1 VVKVDGTDHH
11 MTFHGNRGQRIVA
24 AMKNMGAA
32 NAGTAI
38 RAFASVNRM
47 LAMVNTSLN
56 PEFIVSNLLRDLQT
70 AGINLAGTEA
80 DAVKGK
86 ILKDVGSAWRGI
98 RLAQK
103 GKSGE
108 WAEHYQAFRRA
119 GGKTGWIDA
128 HNDVDRLHQRLEREL
143 KRHERKGAG
152 PLTVIRSLG
161 ELIEAENIAVE
172 NAVRLSAF
180 VHSKEIGV
188 SDAKAASLAK
198 NLTVNFNRR
207 GEYGVLMNSLYL
219 FYNASVQG
227 NIRMLQALKSPKV
240 RKIVGGIVVF
250 AAMLDILNRVL
261 GGEDDDDIP
270 RYDKIPH
277 WVKERNLIVMNP
289 WSEEGYF
296 KIPLPWGY
304 NVFHVLGQEIGEAAS
319 ATMGLQPDYR
329 PMDSAV
335 SLLSAAL
342 GAFNPLGSE
351 ATLSQ
356 FLSPTVTDPIVS
368 LGENLDWAGRPIRPG
383 ENPFENAPSP
393 DSQKYWNSTGEIPRW
408 TTEKLNQL
416 TGGSEVRPGVI
427 DVSPTTLEFLYEF
440 ATGGAGR
447 FLSNMVDAPLKKLV
461 EGEVDTYRIP
471 FVRKVYGDIGTQATQ
486 ERFYENLEQV
496 YYADQELKLAVE
508 TKDVAMRS
516 RVRREQRPYLRARLM
531 AKETE
536 RRLRILREQRNA
548 IRARPTVSE
557 ATRRRKLRQIEG
569 RMEREMLKFNQ
580 RIRQLQER

>member
-1 VVKVDGTDHH
+1 LK
-11 MTFHGNRGQRIVA
+11 GQ
-24 AMKNMGAA
+24 
-32 NAGTAI
+32 
-38 RAFASVNRM
+38 
-47 LAMVNTSLN
+47 
-56 PEFIVSNLLRDLQT
+56 
-70 AGINLAGTEA
+70 
-80 DAVKGK
+80 

-98 RLAQK
+98 RRAQK
-103 GKSGE
+103 RKGGE
-108 WAEHYQAFRRA
+108 WAEHYETFRKA

-143 KRHERKGAG
+143 KRHERGKSG
-152 PLTVIRSLG
+152 PTALVRKIG
-161 ELIEAENIAVE
+161 EFIEAENTAVE

-180 VHSKEIGV
+180 VHSTAMGLSET
-188 SDAKAASLAK
+188 KAASLAK
-198 NLTVNFNRR
+198 NLTVNFNRK

-240 RKIVGGIVVF
+240 RKLVGGIVVF

-261 GGEDDDDIP
+261 GGNDDDDIP

-289 WSEEGYF
+289 WSEDSYF

-304 NVFHVLGQEIGEAAS
+304 NVFHVLGQEIGEASS
-319 ATMGLQPDYR
+319 AAMGLRPDYR
-329 PMDSAV
+329 PVDSAV
-335 SLLSAAL
+335 SLLSATL

-368 LGENLDWAGRPIRPG
+368 LGENLDWAGRPIRPA
-383 ENPFENAPSP
+383 ENPFESAPSP

-408 TTEKLNQL
+408 ITKKLNQL
-416 TGGSEVRPGVI
+416 TGGSELRPGVI

-447 FLSNMVDAPLKKLV
+447 FLSNAVDAPLKQLV
-461 EGEVDTYRIP
+461 DGEVDTYRIP
-471 FVRKVYGDIGTQATQ
+471 FVRKVYGDIGTRATQ
-486 ERFYENLEQV
+486 DRFYENIEQV
-496 YYADQELKLAVE
+496 YYAEQEMKLAIE
-508 TKDVAMRS
+508 TKNTAMRR
-516 RVRREQRPYLRARLM
+516 RVQREQRPYLKARLM

-536 RRLRILREQRNA
+536 RKLRVLRERRNG
-548 IRARPTVSE
+548 IRARASTESL
-557 ATRRRKLRQIEG
+557 RRRRLKVVEDQ
-569 RMEREMLKFNQ
+569 MEQEMLKFN
-580 RIRQLQER
+580 RRVRALQERQR